1 MLRPAGSAKFWKLP
15 DQPRSRS
22 LPVSRIANR
31 SEPGCPLTPS
41 VQNGGSTGGGRQAA
55 GTKPR
60 SSLAVERARAEL
72 RTQDLRGDALP
83 ARDGEADIHPRRAG
97 VAGGAEQG
105 GEGLATELPTELP
118 RAELQAGQGVARAAG
133 VEPPDADA
141 HPERAS
147 AIADAVQVA
156 GRIAVGAFVELF
168 AGEQLPLDLEPGG
181 AARYRALDRQR
192 QGRGSARGPS

>member
-1 MLRPAGSAKFWKLP
+1 
-15 DQPRSRS
+15 
-22 LPVSRIANR
+22 
-31 SEPGCPLTPS
+31 
-41 VQNGGSTGGGRQAA
+41 
-55 GTKPR
+55 
-60 SSLAVERARAEL
+60 
-72 RTQDLRGDALP
+72 
-83 ARDGEADIHPRRAG
+83 
-97 VAGGAEQG
+97 
-105 GEGLATELPTELP
+105 
-118 RAELQAGQGVARAAG
+118 VARAAG